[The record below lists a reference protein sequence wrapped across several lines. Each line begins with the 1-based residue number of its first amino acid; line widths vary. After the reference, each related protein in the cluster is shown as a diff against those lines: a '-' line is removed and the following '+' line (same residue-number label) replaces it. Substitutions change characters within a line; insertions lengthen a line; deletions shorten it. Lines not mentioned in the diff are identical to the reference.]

1 LGEQRRDTGHPL
13 LHGAAMRVPC
23 SCDRCPWAVE
33 HRKTVVAS
41 YGLIITAFA
50 FVGARGR
57 PCRLQDRW
65 LASIYEKTAALLR
78 QRSLG

>member
-23 SCDRCPWAVE
+23 RRDRCPWAVE

-41 YGLIITAFA
+41 WRSDHHSFCLRRCTRSPMSPSRPL
-50 FVGARGR
+50 AR
-57 PCRLQDRW
+57 
-65 LASIYEKTAALLR
+65 
-78 QRSLG
+78 